1 MSATP
6 ISLIP
11 LILAGGKG
19 TRIAHLHPNLP
30 KPALPVAGRP
40 FLAWILHQLASSGF
54 SSAVIASGYQATELR
69 REIEAFAPKKMKICW
84 IAEKSPLGTGGGAAW
99 SARSSGLRPIDWLV
113 MNGDSYLAGKW
124 PDKILRMEGA
134 ALVARELSDTGR
146 FGRLEE
152 KEGRLVRFSEK
163 ASGGPGW
170 INAGIYRIPSLWLEE
185 VREGAAASME
195 TDLFPAWLREGREI
209 AVLKESGAFL
219 DIGTPES
226 LAMAD
231 DFMRRQ
237 GANA

>member
-1 MSATP
+1 
-6 ISLIP
+6 
-11 LILAGGKG
+11 
-19 TRIAHLHPNLP
+19 
-30 KPALPVAGRP
+30 
-40 FLAWILHQLASSGF
+40 
-54 SSAVIASGYQATELR
+54 
-69 REIEAFAPKKMKICW
+69 
-84 IAEKSPLGTGGGAAW
+84 
-99 SARSSGLRPIDWLV
+99 
-113 MNGDSYLAGKW
+113 
-124 PDKILRMEGA
+124 MEGA

-152 KEGRLVRFSEK
+152 KEGCLVRFSEK

-185 VREGAAASME
+185 VREGVAASME

-231 DFMRRQ
+231 DFMHRQ